1 MELVVWKDGD
11 NWRVFADDAVPAVDG
26 TVDRVAEGLATLYR
40 KEKEPVV
47 FTRRKN
53 AFYDGQYW
61 LVWRYYPAYGR
72 AYGKEAS
79 DEMIKEPRAIAL
91 LAGY

>member
-11 NWRVFADDAVPAVDG
+11 NWRVFADDATPPVDG
-26 TVDRVAEGLATLYR
+26 TVDKIAEGLATLCR

-47 FTRRKN
+47 FTKRKT
-53 AFYDGQYW
+53 AFYDGYYW
-61 LVWRYYPAYGR
+61 LAWRYYPTYGR

-79 DEMIKEPRAIAL
+79 EEMIKEPSVIAL

>member
-11 NWRVFADDAVPAVDG
+11 TWKVFADDAVPARDG
-26 TVDRVAEGLATLYR
+26 TVDRVAEGLATLCR
-40 KEKEPVV
+40 KEKESVV

-53 AFYDGQYW
+53 AFYEGYNW
-61 LVWRYYPAYGR
+61 FVWNFYPTYGR
-72 AYGKEAS
+72 AYGKEATN
-79 DEMIKEPRAIAL
+79 EMIKEPSAIAL